1 MVALLSF
8 WELVFANMYNVFPET
23 RQSIQSSD
31 EEAEMLELIASV
43 DSSISIE
50 VPSLGIDK
58 DPSTCKYVTGV

>member
-1 MVALLSF
+1 
-8 WELVFANMYNVFPET
+8 MYNVFPET